1 MLVPSTVPVSWCN
14 TACII
19 RVFVRSSYIW
29 YVYFVS
35 DVTTVQPSGYYMY
48 RTVVTICT
56 ASLTYSNSTF
66 CPHNVFMCFV
76 WISEQTAIISL
87 YSINWLICIT
97 ETECVYC
104 AVRTKCYVIQ
114 VYFRSSATLSTTKL
128 TLTSSKSRQF
138 MWDLWCT
145 KWHWD
150 KAPPPQ
156 VLRFSSA
163 SVIPPMVHIHLRL
176 YAALTRRT
184 NERSLGTFTQQC
196 PFGNEEASDSKV
208 L

>member
-150 KAPPPQ
+150 KAPPPSATVFICQ
-156 VLRFSSA
+156 CHSSDGPHSSS
-163 SVIPPMVHIHLRL
+163 SVCSSYQKDKRAKPGDFHTAM
-176 YAALTRRT
+176 
-184 NERSLGTFTQQC
+184 
-196 PFGNEEASDSKV
+196 PFRKWGSIG
-208 L
+208 